1 VPAALNRKIS
11 VVACLLNCDGNGPSE
26 SRLEFGGIGGIIGAL
41 SRRGRMRR
49 IPLIL
54 AVIYLTIFTT
64 VLLRNVYWSIGDQ
77 TDVIY
82 TGIAAFPLGLILSL
96 FYPGERNG
104 AFICV
109 SVAAVLNAVLIFYV
123 SRWTIRRFSK

>member
-1 VPAALNRKIS
+1 
-11 VVACLLNCDGNGPSE
+11 
-26 SRLEFGGIGGIIGAL
+26 
-41 SRRGRMRR
+41 MRR